1 MLYQALAA
9 RVGRIIRPLR
19 KTIRYTRLRQNV
31 TVLVLN
37 FKYDADKSTWFTLS
51 IP

>member
-9 RVGRIIRPLR
+9 RVGRLIRPLR
-19 KTIRYTRLRQNV
+19 KTIRYTGLGQNV

-37 FKYDADKSTWFTLS
+37 VKYDTGKSRKFSLS

>member
-9 RVGRIIRPLR
+9 RVGIIIRQQR
-19 KTIRYTRLRQNV
+19 KTIRYTGLGQNV

-37 FKYDADKSTWFTLS
+37 IKYDMGKSRRFPLS